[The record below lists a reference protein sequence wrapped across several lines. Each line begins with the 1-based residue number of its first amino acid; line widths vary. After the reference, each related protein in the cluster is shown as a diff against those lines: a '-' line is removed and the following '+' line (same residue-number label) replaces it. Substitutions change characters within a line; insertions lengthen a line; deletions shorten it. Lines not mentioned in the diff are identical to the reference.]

1 MSGRSSRQHPSVA
14 AVRHG
19 GCFHARKRRPHKAAG
34 RRRPLPRSTFRQTLA
49 PASTLPESCSSACCA
64 KLLHC
69 TSGLNQNVTEGRKT
83 APTEVRP
90 LCNTRPGNEPPTKPV
105 AVQTVRSEEHTS
117 ELQSLMRIS
126 YAVFCLK
133 KKKR

>member
-1 MSGRSSRQHPSVA
+1 MRISDWISDVCSSDLVA

-19 GCFHARKRRPHKAAG
+19 GCFQARKRLPHKAAG
-34 RRRPLPRSTFRQTLA
+34 RRRPLPRPTFRQTLA

-105 AVQTVRSEEHTS
+105 AVQTVVAVRGSPGFLTVVWSSLCSE
-117 ELQSLMRIS
+117 
-126 YAVFCLK
+126 F
-133 KKKR
+133 

>member
-1 MSGRSSRQHPSVA
+1 M
-14 AVRHG
+14 
-19 GCFHARKRRPHKAAG
+19 
-34 RRRPLPRSTFRQTLA
+34 RRRPPRSTRTYSLFPSPTLFRS
-49 PASTLPESCSSACCA
+49 STLPESCSSACCA

-105 AVQTVRSEEHTS
+105 AVQTVVRSEEQPPKHQT
-117 ELQSLMRIS
+117 LMSIS
-126 YAVFCLK
+126 YADSCMK
-133 KKKR
+133 KKHTTKTHTQHIH